1 MKLCVDISLVF
12 HYYIGIKSVTNITNM
27 EVGRAMGKTTV
38 FNIQKFS
45 IHDGPGIRTTV
56 FFKGCPLN
64 CIWCHNPESQNFSK
78 EMMFDKEKCTL
89 CGKCAEKCSRGAI
102 SVSHAGL
109 VNDCARCD
117 FCGVCT
123 EFCTNNA
130 REIAGEELSA
140 AQIMKEIEKDSIF
153 YEQSKG
159 GVTFSGG
166 EVMSHPEILAELA
179 RSCKEKGIHVAVDT
193 CGYAPFSSFEN
204 VMEYVDVFLYD
215 IKLMDSELHYKYTGK
230 DSTLILDNLM
240 KLSDMGANINLRLPI
255 IGGINDDDVNIES
268 IIEFIKNT
276 NIREVNLLAYHDIAR
291 NKYAKLGK
299 EYKTSLMTVP
309 TEEKMNELKGRFEK
323 SGYKVKIG
331 G

>member
-1 MKLCVDISLVF
+1 MV
-12 HYYIGIKSVTNITNM
+12 
-27 EVGRAMGKTTV
+27 KTTV

-64 CIWCHNPESQNFSK
+64 CIWCHNPESQDFSK
-78 EMMFDKEKCTL
+78 EMLHDKEKCTL
-89 CGKCAEKCSRGAI
+89 CGRCVAKCSRGAI
-102 SVSHAGL
+102 SISDAGL
-109 VNDCARCD
+109 VNDYARCV

-123 EFCTNNA
+123 DFCTNNA
-130 REIAGEELSA
+130 REIAGEELNA

-179 RSCKEKGIHVAVDT
+179 RSCREKGIHVAVDT

-215 IKLMDSELHYKYTGK
+215 IKLMDNDLHRKYTGK
-230 DSTLILDNLM
+230 DSALILDNLM
-240 KLSDMGANINLRLPI
+240 KLSDMGSNINLRLPI
-255 IGGINDDDVNIES
+255 IGGINDDEVNIES
-268 IIEFIKNT
+268 IIEFIKDT
-276 NIREVNLLAYHDIAR
+276 NIREINLLPYHDIGR

-299 EYKTSLMTVP
+299 EYKADFMTVP
-309 TEEKMNELKGRFEK
+309 TEEKMIELKERFEK